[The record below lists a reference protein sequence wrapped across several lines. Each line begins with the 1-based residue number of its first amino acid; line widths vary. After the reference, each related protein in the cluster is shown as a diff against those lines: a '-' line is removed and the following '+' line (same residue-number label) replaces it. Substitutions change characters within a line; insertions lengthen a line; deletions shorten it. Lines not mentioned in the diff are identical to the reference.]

1 MVVVRPKRREKAKKN
16 YKEPSDVAGLTLEF
30 LKGPR
35 RGQKRLVDESP
46 YPPPTFRPECEISY
60 VHVEER
66 DVMRHR
72 DEARA

>member
-1 MVVVRPKRREKAKKN
+1 M
-16 YKEPSDVAGLTLEF
+16 AGFTLEF